1 MNDRAHF
8 LPALLLAFALL
19 APSQAQAQDT
29 AAPSPAAAPGAT
41 SWKVALR
48 PYFYLAGISGAVTA
62 GGNTTPINST
72 FGDILDNVKLSLF
85 TAVTAEKGRWGVYGD
100 FQYIDLDAT
109 GNGPVATTVG
119 LRNIIGEVDA
129 TLRPHAAGGL
139 RALLGVRAYEVDQ
152 TVTVGANP
160 PIKASTLVVDP
171 IIGALGEWTLGERW
185 EFELRGDI
193 GGFGASSEFTS
204 QMSIVTLYHLSK
216 TVSIPL
222 GYRTLGYRIKKEKVQ
237 MDTEMGGLVIGADI
251 RF

>member
-1 MNDRAHF
+1 MTRRF
-8 LPALLLAFALL
+8 RQGALLTLSLLFA
-19 APSQAQAQDT
+19 STVQAQESVT
-29 AAPSPAAAPGAT
+29 ATVAAAPDAT

-48 PYFYLAGISGAVTA
+48 PYFFLAGISGADTA

-100 FQYIDLDAT
+100 FQYIDLNAEGT
-109 GNGPVATTVG
+109 GPVTTTVG
-119 LRNIIGEVDA
+119 LRNIIAELDA

-139 RALLGVRAYEVDQ
+139 RAILGVRAYQVDQ

-160 PIKASTLVVDP
+160 PIKASTLVIDP
-171 IIGALGEWTLGERW
+171 IIGALGEWSLGERW